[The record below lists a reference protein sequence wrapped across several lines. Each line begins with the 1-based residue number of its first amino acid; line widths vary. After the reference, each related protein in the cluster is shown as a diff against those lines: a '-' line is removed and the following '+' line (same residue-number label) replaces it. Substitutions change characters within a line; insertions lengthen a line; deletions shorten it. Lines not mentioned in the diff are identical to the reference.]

1 MNYKFHGNVTD
12 GKLALQNRTGFK
24 DVLTCFDGEIT
35 LTIEKRKKERSGQQN
50 KYYWGAVVPIVRQA
64 LTDVGY
70 QRVSISE
77 VHNLLKTMFIKKE
90 MVNDCTGEVL
100 TFIGS
105 TAELSTVDFM
115 AFIENVAAWLAEFLG
130 VVLPEPGQQIEIE

>member
-1 MNYKFHGNVTD
+1 
-12 GKLALQNRTGFK
+12 
-24 DVLTCFDGEIT
+24 
-35 LTIEKRKKERSGQQN
+35 
-50 KYYWGAVVPIVRQA
+50 
-64 LTDVGY
+64 
-70 QRVSISE
+70 
-77 VHNLLKTMFIKKE
+77 